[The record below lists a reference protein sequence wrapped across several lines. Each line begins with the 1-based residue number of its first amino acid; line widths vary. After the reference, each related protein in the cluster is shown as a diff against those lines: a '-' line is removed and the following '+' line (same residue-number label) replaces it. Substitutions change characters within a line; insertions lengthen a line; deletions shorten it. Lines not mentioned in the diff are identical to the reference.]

1 MCLAYR
7 DLKLKS
13 KELHDSN
20 SQLLE
25 KAQVNRNFLRPYV
38 SCQSV
43 LRPVFKGEVGRNFE
57 SRLKMPRRHCKVVM
71 KFCRRLENPFKPV

>member
-1 MCLAYR
+1 VIFVSDQSFSYLINHFRLLRQVNKQAKGQELVDKMCLAYR

-25 KAQVNRNFLRPYV
+25 KAQVNRNFLR
-38 SCQSV
+38 
-43 LRPVFKGEVGRNFE
+43 LRFLSECPKASF
-57 SRLKMPRRHCKVVM
+57 
-71 KFCRRLENPFKPV
+71 